1 MNRSHVKA
9 YVSALS
15 GAALNRRTALQTEL
29 AVGFAVI
36 LESGPSK
43 RLARAQLIEIY
54 ASAGYQCREPADLDY
69 KTIFRRISASF
80 ALYEFLGESDIREW
94 ASDLSRG
101 PLLSAFVEK
110 LIPLKLTTIN
120 EVIQICNSAKPGG
133 GRTRGPRPGI
143 HIDTT
148 HIHLVVPPSAT
159 RDELLEAAAQLMTL
173 AQQMLHEHSQESE
186 PKELEH
192 A

>member
-54 ASAGYQCREPADLDY
+54 AAAGYQGREPADLDY
-69 KTIFRRISASF
+69 KTIFRRISASLS
-80 ALYEFLGESDIREW
+80 LYEFLGENDIREW

-120 EVIQICNSAKPGG
+120 EVIQICNSAKPGS

-143 HIDTT
+143 HIDTAR
-148 HIHLVVPPSAT
+148 IHLVVPPSAT
-159 RDELLEAAAQLMTL
+159 RDELLEAAAKLMTL
-173 AQQMLHEHSQESE
+173 AQQMLQEHSQESE
-186 PKELEH
+186 PRELEH